1 MNAETPLKQ
10 SISIKDKKVF
20 ISLYKI
26 RMKTSKIQ
34 FLLVLLWLIGLPVDS
49 FAQSEINI
57 DLWYTQPGIIGTIVL
72 CIIVLLVFSLI
83 MILRISKL

>member
-1 MNAETPLKQ
+1 M
-10 SISIKDKKVF
+10 
-20 ISLYKI
+20 KI
-26 RMKTSKIQ
+26 KIQ
-34 FLLVLLWLIGLPVDS
+34 TFFFLLGLFGFPAAS
-49 FAQSEINI
+49 FAQESGINT